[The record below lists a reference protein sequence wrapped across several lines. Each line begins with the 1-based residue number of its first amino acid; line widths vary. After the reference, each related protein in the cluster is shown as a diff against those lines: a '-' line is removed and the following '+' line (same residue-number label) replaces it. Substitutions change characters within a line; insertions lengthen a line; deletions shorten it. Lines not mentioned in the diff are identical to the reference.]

1 MKHVPNLHKLKPEQV
16 NKILADAIHN
26 AFQIQV
32 QKFIPNRETITDSI
46 GFIIAEIGVD
56 RHRNLSIKLIDGKHD
71 PYGLDHW
78 EFCYS
83 SMEYYVAIR
92 CGVLDGFNVLKR
104 HELKAVE
111 Q

>member
-1 MKHVPNLHKLKPEQV
+1 MKHISNLHKLKPEQV
-16 NKILADAIHN
+16 NIILTDALHN

-32 QKFIPNRETITDSI
+32 QKFSPNRETITDSI

-56 RHRNLSIKLIDGKHD
+56 RHRKLSIKLIDEYD
-71 PYGLDHW
+71 PFGHDHW

-92 CGVLDGFNVLKR
+92 CGVREGDTVLKR